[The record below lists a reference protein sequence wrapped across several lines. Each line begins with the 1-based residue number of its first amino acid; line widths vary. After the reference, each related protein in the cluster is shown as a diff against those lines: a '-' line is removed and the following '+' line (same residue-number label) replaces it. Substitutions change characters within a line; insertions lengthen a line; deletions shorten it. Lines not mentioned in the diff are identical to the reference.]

1 MGKRSISPVPI
12 PFPLLPHAHADDL
25 YQLSLPL
32 VFVRAVERSSC
43 SPNSYEDCVIIIG
56 MYVDYIHYTVLC
68 VHNTSGHSAAST
80 DKLRPLQSQF
90 MKTQIRQPVLQ

>member
-56 MYVDYIHYTVLC
+56 MYVDYIHYRITKNFRDKKLSRNVTQQHFEKKSFVKEGLAC
-68 VHNTSGHSAAST
+68 AT
-80 DKLRPLQSQF
+80 D
-90 MKTQIRQPVLQ
+90 